1 MSTLGYHILRLCSW
15 KHAPKEKH
23 APALKRL
30 CFETKDRFLKK
41 GFQFAALQCGRY
53 IYIYNKYPSEYPA
66 TWLAMNL
73 HRNSWFK
80 SQSHP

>member
-41 GFQFAALQCGRY
+41 GFQFAALQCCRY
-53 IYIYNKYPSEYPA
+53 IYIYVYIIYVCIYVYYIYIYILSKEV
-66 TWLAMNL
+66 
-73 HRNSWFK
+73 
-80 SQSHP
+80 

>member
-30 CFETKDRFLKK
+30 CFETKDRFLKRASNSQPYNVA
-41 GFQFAALQCGRY
+41 GIY
-53 IYIYNKYPSEYPA
+53 IYIP
-66 TWLAMNL
+66 
-73 HRNSWFK
+73 
-80 SQSHP
+80 